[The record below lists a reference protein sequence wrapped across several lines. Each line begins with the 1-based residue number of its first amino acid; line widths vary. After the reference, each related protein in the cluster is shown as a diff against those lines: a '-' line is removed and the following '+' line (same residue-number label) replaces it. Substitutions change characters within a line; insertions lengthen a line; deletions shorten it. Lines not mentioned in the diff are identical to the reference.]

1 MSEGDWKG
9 GTTGSSSGRF
19 PANLILQH
27 TPNCVKVGTKT
38 VGSGERRDAKDGNSK
53 PFDDGRGWNSPPMTR
68 GGATAPENYGTETVD
83 DWNCSDTC
91 PVRHLDEQTGQL
103 YSSDHRRANTHG
115 IGGVYDGRGSAC
127 ITTGY
132 EDDGGASRFFYNAT
146 SPDDL
151 TTYLRRLR
159 QL

>member
-115 IGGVYDGRGSAC
+115 IGAFTMVAALHVSPPGTRTMEELPGSS
-127 ITTGY
+127 TM
-132 EDDGGASRFFYNAT
+132 
-146 SPDDL
+146 PPLL
-151 TTYLRRLR
+151 TT
-159 QL
+159 